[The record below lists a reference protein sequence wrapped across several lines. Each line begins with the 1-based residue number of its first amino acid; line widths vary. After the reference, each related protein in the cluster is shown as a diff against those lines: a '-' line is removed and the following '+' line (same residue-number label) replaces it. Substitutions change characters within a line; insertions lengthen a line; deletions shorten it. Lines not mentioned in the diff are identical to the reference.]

1 MTTIPNDYDHGGDEV
16 VRSIVMALS
25 DSFHDLDDCDDLPFG
40 GFARTEF
47 DPATASPSSNVLI
60 VRHETDDVPAVRITV
75 ERIA

>member
-1 MTTIPNDYDHGGDEV
+1 MTAIPNDYNHAADPV
-16 VRSIVMALS
+16 VRSLVMAIS

-47 DPATASPSSNVLI
+47 DPATARSASNVLI